1 MVTPRMTQ
9 EKARAGFLTKTW
21 DGARIESYTL
31 VGSNAAYGL
40 GVIAGAEEGTV
51 RLPDTSDVLGAGA
64 TTDDSAKFVGIILGR
79 EKPITEAY
87 LSGEVERPTIATP
100 MGRGEKDF
108 YKEFETV
115 SILRVGDCGVIT
127 EQAVVKGDPVYMRI
141 DNTDTTTSTTAKV
154 LGGFRKDA
162 DTAGAVAILG
172 AVFSQSAGAFEPVGI
187 ELRIN

>member
-9 EKARAGFLTKTW
+9 EKAKAGFLTKTW

-31 VGSNAAYGL
+31 VGSDAAYGL
-40 GVIAGAEEGTV
+40 GVIVGTDEGTV
-51 RLPDTSDVLGAGA
+51 RLPDTDNVLGAGA
-64 TTDDSAKFVGIILGR
+64 TTSDATKFAGIILGR
-79 EKPITEAY
+79 EKPIAEAY
-87 LSGEVERPTIATP
+87 LSGEVERPTVATP

-115 SILRVGDCGVIT
+115 SVLRVGDIGVIT
-127 EQAVVKGDPVYMRI
+127 EQAVVKGDPVYMR
-141 DNTDTTTSTTAKV
+141 TDSADTVTSGTAKV

-162 DTAGAVAILG
+162 DTAGAVAITG